1 MGGDSFMKLK
11 ERKTFLGN
19 RIKST
24 LLGLVIMMSVI
35 FCFLSYLQLNAF
47 NQYNEYISQNGKL
60 GKLSVNVNDSW
71 QYFTAYMNGEN
82 LKLADQ
88 SRQTN
93 ARLND
98 MLQELRPYMQQDTNS
113 SIYFR
118 TLSNMIE
125 NYETKSNELMQKKV
139 MDEDA
144 YHGLRS
150 LNTLMTYIEKQE
162 NNLTVSYLDYSSG
175 VYSATLKSYRNLV
188 LRIYTLTILA
198 LIVGSVFAASVSRN
212 SIRVLKKLCDYA
224 RELSDAHW
232 EIPDMEKQRY
242 EELNKLASTFN
253 MMKVKIRDSIDRLS
267 RETELEN
274 QYNAEKLKNVENDK
288 LLKES
293 QLTVLQSQ
301 MNPHFLFNTLNMIS
315 RTALFENAEKTVKLV
330 EATSKILRY
339 NLECQSRLVDLREE
353 LNMVRCYIT
362 IQKTRFQEQMTFHM
376 KVGEGLDGVQIP
388 PMTIQPIVEN
398 AIIHGLR
405 EKDTGGVVDIT
416 AEKAEGYCVIRIKDN
431 GTGISQKE
439 IGGIL
444 GHENPARLG
453 IFNIKERLELN
464 FGRGDLLKI
473 ESAVGHGTLVTISVP
488 IPSAPH
494 TGIPVPA

>member
-1 MGGDSFMKLK
+1 MKLK

-82 LKLADQ
+82 SKLADQ

-93 ARLND
+93 VRLND

-125 NYETKSNELMQKKV
+125 NYETRSNELMEKKV

-175 VYSATLKSYRNLV
+175 VYSATLKAYRNLV
-188 LRIYTLTILA
+188 LKIYILTILA

-232 EIPDMEKQRY
+232 EIPDMEKQKF

-267 RETELEN
+267 RQTELEN

-315 RTALFENAEKTVKLV
+315 RTALFENAEETVKLV

-353 LNMVRCYIT
+353 LNMVRFYIT
-362 IQKTRFQEQMTFHM
+362 IQETRFQEQMTFHM
-376 KVGEGLDGVQIP
+376 KIGEGLGGVQIP

-416 AEKAEGYCVIRIKDN
+416 AEKSEGYCVIRVKDN

-439 IGGIL
+439 IGAIL
-444 GHENPARLG
+444 GHEDPARLG

-464 FGRGDLLKI
+464 FGRSDLLKI
-473 ESAVGHGTLVTISVP
+473 ESAVGHGTLVTITVP
-488 IPSAPH
+488 LPCVPH